1 MAVPITG
8 EQELFAQEVFA
19 EVTDLAADDLFT
31 SEGFTG
37 WVLAML
43 EEQGHWPDF
52 QLAYH
57 RRPGAGARAAV
68 GLDAWG
74 IDRTTAILY
83 LAISDFHNGNDA
95 QSLSRSDRD
104 RTFKRLR
111 SFVEAAGSGKIEVE
125 EHNPVQDVAELIET
139 GEDFDLVRCFLL
151 SNQVTERTELP
162 GVDGVS
168 VSLHCWDLEAIRRL
182 RESESQHEQINID
195 LVELFGDGLRSL
207 SCRQMAEH
215 IKTYLCT
222 IPGEYLAELYLEY
235 GPRLLER
242 NVRAFLAAR
251 TKVNQGIRNTLRNE
265 PERFLAYN
273 NGLTATASAVSISE
287 TGDGPVID
295 NISDFQIVNGG
306 QTTASIAAA
315 LKDPDVDLSKV
326 SVQMKLAVVDEDHI
340 DDLVT
345 YISEYANSQNSVKVA
360 DLSSN
365 HPYLR
370 EMMNLSRKVWTPTG
384 AGNTTQW
391 YFERARGSYNVDKGR
406 AGNARAQKEFEGTR
420 PKNQKITKDQ
430 LALYENTWAC
440 IPHVVC
446 SGGQKNFGNFMESLA
461 PRWNEGMET
470 SELRKAFENLVA
482 KALLFRATDKL
493 VAKELGGTYKRQIV
507 AYTLAYYIDARRKRE
522 QPVDLAMIWKTQKVD
537 EETGTDLCHL
547 AGQVKEQLIDSGS
560 GRNITEWAKKDECWV
575 QFRSKELR
583 ITAPKPLI
591 TSGGSTRLV
600 PKKPPPRPVQKR
612 GRPSMTGP
620 GKTLV
625 DATKDALG
633 SGFTN
638 PWNRSRQPVWHY
650 VGQSDVPSP
659 LGDRYH
665 VFRGVRDLN
674 TGRKVDYFLVD
685 PKFGEIKDY
694 NTLGPVKMKK
704 FDEFLERQGLEKE

>member
-1 MAVPITG
+1 MMAVAITG

-19 EVTDLAADDLFT
+19 EVSDLAADDLFT

-37 WVLAML
+37 WVLDML

-57 RRPGAGARAAV
+57 RRPGAGGRAAV
-68 GLDAWG
+68 GLDGWG

-95 QSLSRSDRD
+95 QRLSRSARD

-111 SFVEAAGSGKIEVE
+111 SFIEAAGKIEVE
-125 EHNPVQDVAELIET
+125 EHNPVLDVAELIET
-139 GEDFDLVRCFLL
+139 GEDFDSIRCFLL
-151 SNQVTERTELP
+151 SNQVTDRTELP
-162 GVDGVS
+162 DVDGVS
-168 VSLHCWDLEAIRRL
+168 VSLHCWDLEALRRL
-182 RESESQHEQINID
+182 RESESQHEQININ

-207 SCRQMAEH
+207 SCRQMARH

-251 TKVNQGIRNTLRNE
+251 TKVNQGIRDTLRNE

-273 NGLTATASAVSISE
+273 NGLTATAAAVSINE

-345 YISEYANSQNSVKVA
+345 YISEYANSQNAVKVA

-384 AGNTTQW
+384 AGTTTQW

-406 AGNARAQKEFEGTR
+406 AGNARAQKEFEATH
-420 PKNQKITKDQ
+420 PKRQKITKDQ

-446 SGGQKNFGNFMESLA
+446 SGGQKNFGNFMEGLA
-461 PRWNEGMET
+461 PRWNEGMEP
-470 SELRKAFENLVA
+470 SEIREAFENLVA
-482 KALLFRATDKL
+482 KALLFRTTDKL
-493 VAKELGGTYKRQIV
+493 VANGLGGTYKRQVV
-507 AYTLAYYIDARRKRE
+507 AYTLAYYIDARRNRE
-522 QPVDLAMIWKTQKVD
+522 QPVDLAMIWKTQEVD
-537 EETGTDLCHL
+537 EETGSDLGHL
-547 AGQVKEQLIDSGS
+547 ARQVKKELIDSGS
-560 GRNITEWAKKDECWV
+560 GRNITEWAKKEECWV
-575 QFRSKELR
+575 QLRSKDLR
-583 ITAPKPLI
+583 ITTPKPPI
-591 TSGGSTRLV
+591 KSGGSTKPV
-600 PKKPPPRPVQKR
+600 PKTPPPRPVQNR
-612 GRPSMTGP
+612 RRPSVTGP
-620 GKTLV
+620 GKTLRE
-625 DATKDALG
+625 ATKDALG
-633 SGFTN
+633 RGIDNS
-638 PWNRSRQPVWHY
+638 WNRSKKPVWHY
-650 VGQSDVPSP
+650 VGQSEVQSV
-659 LGDRYH
+659 LGGRYH
-665 VFRGVRDLN
+665 VFRGIRELK
-674 TGRKVDYFLVD
+674 TGRKIDYFLVD
-685 PKFGEIKDY
+685 QKTADVKDY
-694 NTLGPVKMKK
+694 STLGPKKMEQ
-704 FDEFLERQGLEKE
+704 FEEFLERQGLEKE